1 MADELQALLN
11 RINEEGL
18 KKADEA
24 RTQLIA
30 QAKAEAD
37 AIVAKAKEEAD
48 ATRSQ
53 AKADAQILAQKGEEA
68 LRHAARDIML
78 TLRQQLQER
87 VREAALQTVRA
98 AMDAQ
103 QLPQIITDVVTNYL
117 AQGGAQDDLQVLL
130 NPEQF
135 ETLSQAVS
143 SKLGESLKKHCTFA
157 PTPSVASGFK
167 LVFKD
172 NDVLYDFSDEALADT
187 VAAFV
192 GPRIAAALK

>member
-30 QAKAEAD
+30 QAKAEAES
-37 AIVAKAKEEAD
+37 IVAKAKAEAETIRGQAEAD
-48 ATRSQ
+48 A
-53 AKADAQILAQKGEEA
+53 KILAQKGEEA
-68 LRHAARDIML
+68 LRHAARDIL
-78 TLRQQLQER
+78 LALRQQLQER
-87 VREAALQTVRA
+87 VREAALQTVRTT
-98 AMDAQ
+98 MDAQ

-117 AQGGAQDDLQVLL
+117 AQGGAQDDLKVLL

-135 ETLSQAVS
+135 ETLSQAIS
-143 SKLGESLKKHCTFA
+143 WKLGKSLKAHCSFA
-157 PTPSVASGFK
+157 PSASVASGFK
-167 LVFKD
+167 LVFEN
-172 NDVLYDFSDEALADT
+172 NDVLYDFSDEALADAI
-187 VAAFV
+187 AAFV